1 MRGSGGGCRVAW
13 WMVGEGW
20 GFVMRFGWFTGLG
33 VGLTY
38 RRLAVNGSNM
48 KFCMLECLLT

>member
-1 MRGSGGGCRVAW
+1 
-13 WMVGEGW
+13 MVGAGW